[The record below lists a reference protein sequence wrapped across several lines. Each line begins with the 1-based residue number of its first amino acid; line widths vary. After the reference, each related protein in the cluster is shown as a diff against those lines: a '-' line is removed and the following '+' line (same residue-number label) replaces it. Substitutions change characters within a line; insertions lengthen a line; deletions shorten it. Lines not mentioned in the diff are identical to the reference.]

1 LLSAAEMNVC
11 RVNFRG
17 RMPVARMAVP
27 VLLDEPFL
35 VDRAP
40 GRRRE
45 EERFVGRVERGGHG
59 AEHGDDSGITV

>member
-1 LLSAAEMNVC
+1 MPGELPRADA
-11 RVNFRG
+11 G
-17 RMPVARMAVP
+17 RPDGAVP

-45 EERFVGRVERGGHG
+45 EERFVSRVERGGHG